1 VSQVVINEVLYDAAS
16 PGSDSDAE
24 WVELYNRGDVDV
36 DVAGWTLRDGS
47 SVDVLPSLVVP
58 AGGFAVVAA
67 SELFRRTYPRYSGPL
82 AIVAGRLGNGL
93 GNDGDALHLTDASL
107 SLTDAVSWG
116 DDVAAFDPPVDDVPA
131 GHSIERRTPGGDTDS
146 AADFIDNESPSPG
159 MGMEPAGRADEG
171 VVVPAV
177 EILAAEGS
185 NTDAFIYGVI
195 AASAVALVAAVAWRV
210 APFVRHRL
218 RGRA

>member
-1 VSQVVINEVLYDAAS
+1 
-16 PGSDSDAE
+16 
-24 WVELYNRGDVDV
+24 
-36 DVAGWTLRDGS
+36 
-47 SVDVLPSLVVP
+47 
-58 AGGFAVVAA
+58 
-67 SELFRRTYPRYSGPL
+67 
-82 AIVAGRLGNGL
+82 
-93 GNDGDALHLTDASL
+93 
-107 SLTDAVSWG
+107 
-116 DDVAAFDPPVDDVPA
+116 VDDVPA